1 MSKQV
6 PHPNVPAVNITD
18 VTFVYPGS
26 EQPVLNGASLTIGR
40 GSFTAI
46 IGGNG
51 CGKSTLCKLFN
62 GLIPHYYSG
71 DFTGTVEICG
81 LSAEKH
87 TVSELSRMVGYVYQ
101 DFDNQLVRPTVLD
114 EAVFAPLNY
123 GLAEYQ
129 EMGSRA
135 LELCGLTHLKDRY
148 IWELSGGQKHL
159 LALAGALSLEPD
171 ILVVDEPVS
180 QLDPQHARQVYDVL
194 RQLNRVHGKTIIVIE
209 HHTEFIADYCEEVC
223 LMEQGTVRWQRPVAE
238 ALNSLE
244 DLERLGIQPPEVT
257 KAAVQLAVMLNRS
270 DMAADRPLGAQPMP
284 TGSESGS
291 RAAGFAESPI
301 KQPYPITAEAAEIYF
316 RDLLTRQD
324 GHSQMNRKPP
334 APGAND
340 DALFTGLHTKR
351 GIPEPL
357 MQEEELERH
366 RRPSTAGREDV
377 AEPFRKHST
386 VGREDVAEPFRKH
399 STVVREDV
407 AEPFRRHSTVVREEG
422 AEPFRKH
429 STVVREDLAGPLW
442 KHSTAVRED
451 VAEPFRKHSTVV
463 QLNQAALRYRTI
475 RKVDHEVLRGIDLSL
490 HEGERI
496 ALVGNNGAG
505 KSSLLKLIA
514 GIAKPS
520 SGSVEIM
527 GQSTALSSMEQISS
541 KVAYVFQNPED
552 MFIEDSV
559 YKEVAYGLTSRH
571 YPEAEDRANRMLAH
585 FRLEPFR
592 ERDARLLSGGQ
603 QRRVS
608 LAIGSAMMPHLILLD
623 EPTANLDLA
632 TREELLGTLK
642 ELEQQV
648 RTVIIATHDMQ
659 LVHQWATRVIVLHHG
674 MVAGDGS
681 AADIFA
687 DPALIHR
694 AGLAPTQMMDLSARL
709 GINPPYSSPT
719 GLAQHVYAMMTE
731 QEGRHDAARPQLV

>member
-1 MSKQV
+1 MPKQV
-6 PHPNVPAVNITD
+6 TNPNVSPAVNITD

-291 RAAGFAESPI
+291 RAAGLAESPI

-316 RDLLTRQD
+316 QDLLTRQD
-324 GHSQMNRKPP
+324 DHSQMNRKPP

-366 RRPSTAGREDV
+366 RRPSTAVQEEV
-377 AEPFRKHST
+377 AGPLWKHST
-386 VGREDVAEPFRKH
+386 VVREDVAEPFRKH

-407 AEPFRRHSTVVREEG
+407 AEPFR
-422 AEPFRKH
+422 
-429 STVVREDLAGPLW
+429 
-442 KHSTAVRED
+442 KHSTAGRED
-451 VAEPFRKHSTVV
+451 VAGPFRKHSTVV

-475 RKVDHEVLRGIDLSL
+475 RKADHEVLRGIDLSL

-527 GQSTALSSMEQISS
+527 GQSTALSSMDQISS

>member
-6 PHPNVPAVNITD
+6 PHPNAPAVNITD

-81 LSAEKH
+81 LFAEKH

-123 GLAEYQ
+123 GLAEYR

-291 RAAGFAESPI
+291 RAAGLAESPI

-324 GHSQMNRKPP
+324 DHSQMNRKPP

-351 GIPEPL
+351 RIPEPL

-366 RRPSTAGREDV
+366 RRPSTAVQEEV
-377 AEPFRKHST
+377 AGPLWKHST
-386 VGREDVAEPFRKH
+386 VVREDVAEPFRKH

-407 AEPFRRHSTVVREEG
+407 AEPFR
-422 AEPFRKH
+422 
-429 STVVREDLAGPLW
+429 
-442 KHSTAVRED
+442 KHSTAGRED
-451 VAEPFRKHSTVV
+451 VAGPFQKHSTVV

-475 RKVDHEVLRGIDLSL
+475 RKADHEVLRGIDLSL